1 MPILAD
7 IEAAMAE
14 VLPTMNRRVAH
25 QPTGSGDLPHRRRG
39 DRSPARLQNLLTEYQ
54 YAGKGKDR
62 RSANTPPS
70 KELPSPKRLNQEC
83 RKKAKNL
90 PSAEP
95 SFTRA

>member
-1 MPILAD
+1 MVRFSLRNRGAREAGREMPILAD

-54 YAGKGKDR
+54 YAGKGKIDGPQILR
-62 RSANTPPS
+62 RARNYRVRSA
-70 KELPSPKRLNQEC
+70 
-83 RKKAKNL
+83 
-90 PSAEP
+90 
-95 SFTRA
+95 